1 MSEQLSFLAHHQG
14 DMVAVAVRD
23 VAPGAAAYAFLD
35 SEEWSQI
42 HVLEAIPLGHK
53 VALVDIAEGAEVI
66 EYGQRVGV
74 STAAISAGAMVHVHN
89 IRSTKWQ
96 VA

>member
-1 MSEQLSFLAHHQG
+1 MSEQLAFLAHDQG
-14 DMVAVAVRD
+14 DMVAIAVRD
-23 VAPGAAAYAFLD
+23 VAPGQADYAYLD
-35 SEEWSQI
+35 SEGTTAIQ
-42 HVLEAIPLGHK
+42 VLEAIPLGHK
-53 VALVDIAEGAEVI
+53 VALLDIAEGTDVI

-74 STAAISAGAMVHVHN
+74 TTAPIAAGAMVHVHN

>member
-1 MSEQLSFLAHHQG
+1 MSEKLAFLAHHQG

-23 VAPGAAAYAFLD
+23 VAPGQAEYAYLD
-35 SEEWSQI
+35 TEERTAI

-53 VALVDIAEGAEVI
+53 VALHDIAEGTEVI

-74 STAAISAGAMVHVHN
+74 TKAAIAAGAMVHVHN